1 MYIHRTVKLLEMTR
15 HTNQDIV
22 YIDLDIAGY
31 GQNIEFCRLFNL
43 DYIPLC
49 GWVHSKVKKSG
60 KMLDVDLAIA
70 RILSEKC
77 P

>member
-31 GQNIEFCRLFNL
+31 GQNIEFCPLIQFRLYSVVRL
-43 DYIPLC
+43 
-49 GWVHSKVKKSG
+49 GT
-60 KMLDVDLAIA
+60 
-70 RILSEKC
+70 
-77 P
+77 